1 MNSSI
6 RLSAL
11 GAVLS
16 LSVMPCARADFFQD
30 SQLTLGLR
38 NFYVDRDFKQRNAP
52 LSKVGSW
59 SQGFDLIYRS
69 GYTDGLV
76 QFGLD
81 TYSQFAYRLDGGGGR
96 GPDTVL
102 PYDNGRGK
110 PVRDYGRSGLT
121 AKFKVSKTELRIGEQ
136 RPTLPVAYIDDS
148 RQLITT
154 YQGATLE
161 SREWDNLTLNA
172 GRFWTIATRESSN
185 TEDIYLFNHSPT
197 QRSDGL
203 DFVGARYAFTPTLSG
218 TYYYGQLDDIY
229 RQHYLALAQTLDL
242 GDDYSLKNDIRY
254 YHNSDQGQA
263 LSGRLDN
270 RSLGVMTALRKGPST
285 FTLGYQ
291 RMYGEDAFPLL
302 NGYAPQP
309 YLVNWSVLGFYKA
322 GERSW
327 QARYDHDFA
336 ASGIP
341 GLKMMVRYLRG
352 TDIDRGG
359 NLADNVES
367 ERNLTVSYV
376 IQSGPLQGVALE
388 MRHIETQALYGAR
401 FDENRLIATYIWKLL

>member
-1 MNSSI
+1 MKLSI
-6 RLSAL
+6 RLSAW

-16 LSVMPCARADFFQD
+16 LSLMPCARADFVHD

-38 NFYVDRDFKQRNAP
+38 NFYVDRDFKQNNAP

-69 GYTDGLV
+69 GYTDGTV

-102 PYDNGRGK
+102 PYDQGK
-110 PVRDYGRSGLT
+110 GEPVRDYGRSGVT
-121 AKFKVSKTELRIGEQ
+121 GRIKVSRTELRVGEQ

-148 RQLITT
+148 RQLMTT

-161 SREWDNLTLNA
+161 SREWDRLALNA
-172 GRFWTIATRESSN
+172 GRLWSIATRESSN
-185 TEDIYLFNHSPT
+185 TEDIYLYGHSPT

-203 DFVGARYAFTPTLSG
+203 DFAGARFAFTPTLSAM
-218 TYYYGQLDDIY
+218 YYYGQLEDIY
-229 RQHYLALAQTLDL
+229 RQHYIALAQSLDL
-242 GDDYSLKNDIRY
+242 GNDYSLKTDVRY
-254 YHNSDQGQA
+254 YHNSEQGKA
-263 LSGRLDN
+263 LSGSLDN
-270 RSLGVMTALRKGPST
+270 RSLGLMTALRKGPST

-291 RMYGEDAFPLL
+291 RMYGDGAFPLL

-322 GERSW
+322 GEQSW
-327 QARYDHDFA
+327 QVRYDHDFA
-336 ASGIP
+336 ASGVP
-341 GLKMMVRYLRG
+341 GLKMMARYLRG
-352 TDIDRGG
+352 NHIDRGA

-367 ERNLTVSYV
+367 ERNLTLSYV
-376 IQSGPLQGVALE
+376 IQSGPLQGLVLE
-388 MRHIETQALYGAR
+388 ARHIETQARYSAQ
-401 FDENRLIATYIWKLL
+401 FDENRLIVTYTWRLL